1 MSFRRREEY
10 LEAGQPKLI
19 RANLT
24 QANLTQAN
32 ALISLKIRV
41 ADK

>member
-1 MSFRRREEY
+1 MLSEEY
-10 LEAGQPKLI
+10 LEVGQPKLI